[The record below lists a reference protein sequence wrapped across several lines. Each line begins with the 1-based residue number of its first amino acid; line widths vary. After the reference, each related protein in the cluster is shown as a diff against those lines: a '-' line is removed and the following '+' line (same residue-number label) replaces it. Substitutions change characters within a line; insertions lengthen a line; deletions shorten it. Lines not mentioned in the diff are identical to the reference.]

1 VPNQS
6 LTHDTTNEVNVT
18 TDDDFDY
25 SPLGKEFWMDAME
38 TTKATIT
45 QARFACARHAGATRS
60 KAAELAGYSATDG
73 QGYRVAGS
81 RADDTK
87 SVEEMLV
94 MASAAAVTTND
105 APYTVAEARAKLGR
119 MVKTSL
125 DPNTVVRGTE
135 LLAKLEQVDKDRGET
150 SADDGYEA
158 WRQERDFLTLPN
170 GAVAYLLIHLDTTL
184 MGNVGNLKL
193 LHDTYPRLIKQKYGA
208 ELWAESRA
216 RLSEEMRDRLDEF
229 LYDPNHQLE
238 DRKKVWAEIGID
250 ITKAAKAA

>member
-1 VPNQS
+1 V
-6 LTHDTTNEVNVT
+6 TNN
-18 TDDDFDY
+18 DDNFDY
-25 SPLGKEFWMDAME
+25 GPLGRDWWLEAGE
-38 TTKATIT
+38 TTKATDT
-45 QARFACARHAGATRS
+45 QIRFACARHMGATRTR
-60 KAAELAGYSATDG
+60 AAELAGYSSSDP
-73 QGYRVAGS
+73 QGLRTAGS

-94 MASAAAVTTND
+94 MASAASVGATD
-105 APYTVAEARAKLGR
+105 DPFTVAQARQKIGR

-125 DPNTVVRGTE
+125 DPSTVIKGTE
-135 LLAKLEQVDKDRGET
+135 LLAKLDQVDKDRGET
-150 SADDGYEA
+150 PLDDGYEA

-193 LHDTYPRLIKQKYGA
+193 LHDTYPRLMKQKYGP

-216 RLSEEMRDRLDEF
+216 RLSEEMRDRLDEL